1 MKFARVITIKT
12 ALEADSLV
20 RANKSATM
28 RFDEM
33 VRNENII
40 LSSYLDKVFKL
51 EPKVIFVQQQVSKA
65 AMELA
70 LQKGIMIISKVNNLD
85 LSKIERLTLI
95 RKRIENIL
103 TLDRYNL
110 AEFVGF
116 CPKIYFKNV
125 RSGEM
130 LLFL

>member
-51 EPKVIFVQQQVSKA
+51 EPKVIFVQEQVSKA

-70 LQKGIMIISKVNNLD
+70 LQKGIMVISKVNNLD

-103 TLDRYNL
+103 TLDRYNP

>member
-1 MKFARVITIKT
+1 MKLARVITIKT

-51 EPKVIFVQQQVSKA
+51 EPKVIFVQEQVSKA

-103 TLDRYNL
+103 TLGRYNL

>member
-51 EPKVIFVQQQVSKA
+51 EPKVIFVQ
-65 AMELA
+65 
-70 LQKGIMIISKVNNLD
+70 
-85 LSKIERLTLI
+85 
-95 RKRIENIL
+95 
-103 TLDRYNL
+103 
-110 AEFVGF
+110 
-116 CPKIYFKNV
+116 
-125 RSGEM
+125 
-130 LLFL
+130 

>member
-1 MKFARVITIKT
+1 MKLARVITIKT

-51 EPKVIFVQQQVSKA
+51 EPKVIFVQ
-65 AMELA
+65 
-70 LQKGIMIISKVNNLD
+70 
-85 LSKIERLTLI
+85 
-95 RKRIENIL
+95 
-103 TLDRYNL
+103 
-110 AEFVGF
+110 
-116 CPKIYFKNV
+116 
-125 RSGEM
+125 
-130 LLFL
+130 

>member
-20 RANKSATM
+20 RANKSSTM

-51 EPKVIFVQQQVSKA
+51 EPKVIFVQ
-65 AMELA
+65 
-70 LQKGIMIISKVNNLD
+70 
-85 LSKIERLTLI
+85 
-95 RKRIENIL
+95 
-103 TLDRYNL
+103 
-110 AEFVGF
+110 
-116 CPKIYFKNV
+116 
-125 RSGEM
+125 
-130 LLFL
+130 